1 MGDWP
6 MARLGDLAT
15 YINGRPFKPSDWG
28 TTGRPIIRI
37 QNLTDPSAPFNFYTG
52 SVDERNLIR
61 AGDLLVSWSASLD
74 AFIWH
79 RGEAILN
86 QHIFK
91 VVEKTSS
98 VDRQYLYYALREV
111 MGEIRK
117 QTHGATMK
125 HINKPEF
132 EAFEIPLP
140 PLPQQQRIAQALKTR
155 LAVVERG
162 RQVSAERLQAA
173 SALTAAYLREVF
185 ETEEADEWQ
194 EFSLGDLALIVQNGL
209 YKKAEFYGSGEPL
222 IRMYNVDNGTWRLNH
237 KELASVILADDEK
250 EKFRLQARDLLVSR
264 VNSYEQVGKSGIVS
278 DAESSYFFE
287 NMLIRL
293 RFVPE
298 VDPLFMVQQLA
309 TRRVR
314 EALRGVAKRA
324 IGQVSINSSDLR
336 NLKVRL
342 PDINRQKQ
350 ISLLLDARIDSAAS
364 LRKLVSE
371 EVLGFADIPS
381 VLLRQAFSGAL

>member
-1 MGDWP
+1 

>member
-1 MGDWP
+1 
-6 MARLGDLAT
+6 
-15 YINGRPFKPSDWG
+15 
-28 TTGRPIIRI
+28 
-37 QNLTDPSAPFNFYTG
+37 
-52 SVDERNLIR
+52 
-61 AGDLLVSWSASLD
+61 
-74 AFIWH
+74 
-79 RGEAILN
+79 
-86 QHIFK
+86 
-91 VVEKTSS
+91 
-98 VDRQYLYYALREV
+98 